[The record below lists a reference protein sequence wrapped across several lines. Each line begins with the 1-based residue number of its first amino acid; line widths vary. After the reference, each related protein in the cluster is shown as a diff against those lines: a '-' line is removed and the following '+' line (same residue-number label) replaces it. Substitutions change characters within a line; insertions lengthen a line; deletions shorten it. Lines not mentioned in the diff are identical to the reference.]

1 MKILLNPLI
10 SCLTLFSQP
19 ITTDIIQEYKECK
32 QIEFQVESVSVWLPL
47 IEKYFR
53 QEDHVE
59 VSRIIFCESSGRS
72 RAENVNS
79 NATKTLILFAL
90 FMLYPLIPLRINII
104 KNPTPAL
111 IKPPYNPTKKNS
123 KVERYCLLL
132 DNMSSLTFRLF
143 L

>member
-10 SCLTLFSQP
+10 SCLTLFGQP

-104 KNPTPAL
+104 KNPTPA
-111 IKPPYNPTKKNS
+111 
-123 KVERYCLLL
+123 
-132 DNMSSLTFRLF
+132 
-143 L
+143 

>member
-19 ITTDIIQEYKECK
+19 ITTDIIQDYKACK

-79 NATKTLILFAL
+79 NGTKDIGL
-90 FMLYPLIPLRINII
+90 MQINDTTYDWISN
-104 KNPTPAL
+104 KL
-111 IKPPYNPTKKNS
+111 GWYG
-123 KVERYCLLL
+123 ERKDPEFNLK
-132 DNMSSLTFRLF
+132 MSSWLYYKSGSHHWNSSKICWGEK
-143 L
+143 